1 MRPALQGSQVVLTQ
15 RSLYM
20 LPTGA
25 GWLFA
30 VLLLVMLMTAMNY
43 SNGLAYVLTFLLAA
57 IAVVS
62 MLFTHKNLHRLI
74 IKAGPNI
81 PVFTGSSARFAICF
95 ENKQSQRL
103 GIMVEPFVKITPVFN
118 KTVLARTDIPDH
130 GQVCVDINVIAK
142 KRGYLPM
149 PTVLLSTR
157 FPLGLLYTWSRR
169 ISLDSHCLI
178 YPEPANQKID
188 LGLEQLSGA
197 EHSGHHLQGDDF
209 AGLRKYNISDPPKHV
224 HWKAV
229 ARGRGMQTKIFSGRH
244 SEIIWLDWENFA
256 GHEPEARISLL
267 TRAVLDADKAGL
279 EYGLR
284 IPGKI
289 IHPTRSSL
297 HRHECLKAL
306 ALFEVHSNTDPND

>member
-1 MRPALQGSQVVLTQ
+1 MRPALQGSEIVLTQ
-15 RSLYM
+15 RNLYM

-25 GWLFA
+25 GWVFA
-30 VLLLVMLMTAMNY
+30 GLLLVMLMTAMNY

-57 IAVVS
+57 TAVVS

-74 IKAGPNI
+74 IKAGPNM
-81 PVFTGSSARFAICF
+81 PVFAGSSARFAICF
-95 ENKQSQRL
+95 ENKQNQRL
-103 GIMVEPFVKITPVFN
+103 GIMIEPFIKITPVFN
-118 KTVLARTDIPDH
+118 KTVLARTDIPGH
-130 GQVCVDINVIAK
+130 GRVCVDINIVAK
-142 KRGYLPM
+142 QRGYLPM

-169 ISLDSHCLI
+169 IILDSRCLV
-178 YPEPANQKID
+178 YPKPANQKID
-188 LGLEQLSGA
+188 LGQEQLSGA
-197 EHSGHHLQGDDF
+197 DHSGHHQQGDDF
-209 AGLRKYNISDPPKHV
+209 AGLRKYNLSDPPRHV

-244 SEIIWLDWENFA
+244 SEIIWLDWKNFTE
-256 GHEPEARISLL
+256 HKPESRISLL

-284 IPGKI
+284 LPGKTI
-289 IHPTRSSL
+289 QPTQTNL

-306 ALFEVHSNTDPND
+306 ALLDV